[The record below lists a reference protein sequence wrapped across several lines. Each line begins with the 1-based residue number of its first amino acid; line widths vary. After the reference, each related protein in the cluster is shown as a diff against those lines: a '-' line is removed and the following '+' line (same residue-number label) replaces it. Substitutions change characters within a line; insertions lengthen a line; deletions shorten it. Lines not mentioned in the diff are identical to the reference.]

1 MTQKWRDP
9 LYLSGNQY
17 RNQDNL
23 QARIYLHQ
31 TFTQAEEE
39 WFPWVW
45 RKMNIQSDEHILE
58 VGCGTGALWQ
68 SIACKLPAAVRVT
81 LADLSVGMARSA
93 RGNMQAIPHFSA
105 MSADAQNLPF
115 ASSQFQRVIANHML
129 YHVPNLDA
137 ALAEMRRVLTP
148 GGWLIAA
155 TNGADHML
163 DLYELMSRHA
173 AAETSITPVHLDFDL
188 ENGAP
193 ALARYFDQV
202 ECSAYESSLWVT
214 DADALTAYCAS
225 MLGFQISES
234 VDLQGL
240 HDEAASLI
248 KRDGGMRIRKAVG
261 LLKAR

>member
-9 LYLSGNQY
+9 SYLSENQY

-23 QARIYLHQ
+23 QARIFLHQ
-31 TFTQAEEE
+31 TFTQAEED
-39 WFPWVW
+39 WFSWVW
-45 RKMNIQSDEHILE
+45 RMMNIQSGEHILE

-68 SIACKLPAAVRVT
+68 SIANKLPAAVRVT
-81 LADLSVGMARSA
+81 LADLSVGMARGARENIQAMPQLSA
-93 RGNMQAIPHFSA
+93 LSA
-105 MSADAQNLPF
+105 NAQNLPF
-115 ASSQFQRVIANHML
+115 VSARFQRVIANHML

-163 DLYELMSRHA
+163 DLYELMSHHA
-173 AAETSITPVHLDFDL
+173 AAETHITPVHLDFDL
-188 ENGAP
+188 ENGVP
-193 ALARYFDQV
+193 ALARHFDQV
-202 ECSAYESSLWVT
+202 ECVEYQSSLWVT

-225 MLGFQISES
+225 MLGFQFCAS

-240 HDEAASLI
+240 HAEAASLI
-248 KRDGGMRIRKAVG
+248 KQDGGIRIRKAVG